1 MTTFSRIRRIILIGS
16 LLSIIASAA
25 AFGGGT
31 HNTVAWQ
38 WGDVEAAPRMT
49 AWQWGDVEAAPRMTA
64 WQWGDVEAAPRLTAW
79 QWGDVEAAP
88 RA

>member
-1 MTTFSRIRRIILIGS
+1 MTTFSRIRRIIILYS
-16 LLSIIASAA
+16 LLSIIAFAA

-31 HNTVAWQ
+31 HNNTVAWQ
-38 WGDVEAAPRMT
+38 WGDVEAAPR
-49 AWQWGDVEAAPRMTA
+49 
-64 WQWGDVEAAPRLTAW
+64 LTAS

>member
-1 MTTFSRIRRIILIGS
+1 MTTFSRIRRIIILCS
-16 LLSIIASAA
+16 LLSIIAFAA
-25 AFGGGT
+25 AFDGGT
-31 HNTVAWQ
+31 RTNPV
-38 WGDVEAAPRMT
+38 
-49 AWQWGDVEAAPRMTA
+49 A